1 MSHSVLGCG
10 QLSLEN
16 LENQQLVTEKNN
28 VDFLLGLLIVCEISQ
43 RCYGTLIYGNRSV
56 TLKLILETV
65 LNKER
70 KKQKR
75 TKAMWLC
82 RNHYHFRPCSATAQL
97 LLY

>member
-1 MSHSVLGCG
+1 MSHFVLGCG
-10 QLSLEN
+10 KLSLEN

-28 VDFLLGLLIVCEISQ
+28 VDFLLGLLIVCEILQ
-43 RCYGTLIYGNRSV
+43 RCYGTLIYGNQSV

-70 KKQKR
+70 TKQKR

-82 RNHYHFRPCSATAQL
+82 RNHYHFQPRSATAQL

>member
-75 TKAMWLC
+75 TKAM
-82 RNHYHFRPCSATAQL
+82 
-97 LLY
+97 